1 MLLLLIVAFH
11 LPVSSRGMVAE
22 NPSSRKQKMQQQQS
36 ILFLEESSTATTSI
50 EDHQRVQEII
60 KNRKGRRQ
68 PRLDSSQ
75 PFFQTSDDDEMER
88 RTESLWLT
96 LPRRPKKDIAQLIK
110 RKYNAADNTRLLT
123 TNTTKKKTIIRSNGI
138 DIPFEFTLEALQ
150 AFYDEH
156 SHLVIPRRYLVP
168 ESASYPSIWHGA
180 DLAGTVYN
188 MKWWQRHVQNQPDRV
203 SELNRIG
210 FVWER
215 LQPEWNLILESLI
228 VYQGLHGN
236 LLVPSTFVI
245 PYDDDCW
252 PEACWGIS
260 LGSSVYKIRNRGDH
274 LGGRN
279 PNAWSRRQQ
288 LDAIGFVWDVDEV
301 RFSKFV
307 STLQLFGKIEQSE
320 QPNLS
325 SSSPTHSGALKVPSQ
340 FVVPRSSRW
349 PNKYWGYR
357 LGERCTQV
365 RQKELY
371 IKGQPHRI
379 KILADLGFYLSGGS
393 NSNLRWLEVVH
404 AAAVYSQ
411 MNKNMLE
418 VPTNFVV
425 PAPPRRV
432 AECSI
437 DSQSGDKSDEPCVV
451 GSDDAWPWPEYL
463 WGFPLGQRLRDIR
476 VKGNYMKGKSSDAR
490 RRQLDALGFN
500 WEPKRGRPRAK
511 E

>member
-1 MLLLLIVAFH
+1 MLLLLLVAF
-11 LPVSSRGMVAE
+11 LCLISTSGMVAE
-22 NPSSRKQKMQQQQS
+22 NPRSRKQTKQQQS
-36 ILFLEESSTATTSI
+36 IFFSEESSTATTSI
-50 EDHQRVQEII
+50 EDRQRVQEIL
-60 KNRKGRRQ
+60 KNRLARRK
-68 PRLDSSQ
+68 PRLESSE
-75 PFFQTSDDDEMER
+75 PFFPTTDYDEMER
-88 RTESLWLT
+88 RTESQWLS
-96 LPRRPKKDIAQLIK
+96 LPRRPKKNSLRVTKSKSSVVDDAILSSTKTGK
-110 RKYNAADNTRLLT
+110 RKST
-123 TNTTKKKTIIRSNGI
+123 IRSNGI
-138 DIPFEFTLEALQ
+138 DIPFEFTLKALH
-150 AFYDEH
+150 AFHDEH
-156 SHLVIPRRYLVP
+156 SHLVIPRRYHVP
-168 ESASYPSIWHGA
+168 ESISYPSIWHGV

-228 VYQGLHGN
+228 VYKGLNGD
-236 LLVPSTFVI
+236 LLVPSTFII
-245 PYDDDCW
+245 PYDDDRW
-252 PEACWGIS
+252 PKSCWGIS

-279 PNAWSRRQQ
+279 PNSWSRRQQ
-288 LDAIGFVWDVDEV
+288 LDAIGFVWDVDEF

-307 STLQLFGKIEQSE
+307 SVLKIFGKIEQSE
-320 QPNLS
+320 HQPE
-325 SSSPTHSGALKVPSQ
+325 SSPSHSGALKVPSQ

-379 KILADLGFYLSGGS
+379 KVLADLGFYLSGGS

-411 MNKNMLE
+411 MNNNKLD

-432 AECSI
+432 GTCSV
-437 DSQSGDKSDEPCVV
+437 DSQGDGKADEPCVV
-451 GSDDAWPWPEYL
+451 GSDDAWPWPGKFGTD
-463 WGFPLGQRLRDIR
+463 WDHGFR
-476 VKGNYMKGKSSDAR
+476 S
-490 RRQLDALGFN
+490 
-500 WEPKRGRPRAK
+500 
-511 E
+511 